1 MMSKRVPLALVLSAA
16 RFVTSGFAATKKLQR
31 NNASKSVPVS
41 YLGNF
46 WRVR

>member
-1 MMSKRVPLALVLSAA
+1 MLSKRVPLALVLSAA
-16 RFVTSGFAATKKLQR
+16 LFVTSGFAATKTIQH
-31 NNASKSVPVS
+31 NNANESGSVS